1 MKALRSV
8 IGSMPYDLNK
18 NNRYNLYNTIEG
30 LCKQAY
36 NQIPTKQNTVFV
48 LEHALYKDDNK
59 DNDIEDFKLIGVFAT
74 EQQAQAAIN
83 QLKSQPGFK
92 EYPNGFHI
100 DAYPLN
106 QINWSSGFG
115 CN

>member
-8 IGSMPYDLNK
+8 IGSMSYDLNK

-48 LEHALYKDDNK
+48 SYKKDWQSTFKGVVAKSFDLVEVEILLEEFSHLRGD
-59 DNDIEDFKLIGVFAT
+59 
-74 EQQAQAAIN
+74 
-83 QLKSQPGFK
+83 
-92 EYPNGFHI
+92 
-100 DAYPLN
+100 
-106 QINWSSGFG
+106 
-115 CN
+115 C